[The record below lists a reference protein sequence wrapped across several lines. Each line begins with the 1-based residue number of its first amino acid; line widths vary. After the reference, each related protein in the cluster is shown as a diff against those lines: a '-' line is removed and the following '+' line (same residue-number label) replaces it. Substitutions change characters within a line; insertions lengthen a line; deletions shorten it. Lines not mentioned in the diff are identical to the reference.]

1 MHRKY
6 SASLK
11 LSLQQLDDK
20 NVKVVA
26 NMIRF
31 CISNEHGFLGN
42 KGVTDERLRQCSIVI
57 RFATSDNRKRFWS
70 TMKGGLSPKLVERI
84 FLKALRPR
92 PGVQK
97 PCSWVSYN

>member
-11 LSLQQLDDK
+11 LNLEQLEDK

-31 CISNEHGFLGN
+31 CINNEHGFLGN
-42 KGVTDERLRQCSIVI
+42 KGVTDERLRHCSIVI
-57 RFATSDNRKRFWS
+57 RFATRNNRKRFWS
-70 TMKGGLSPKLVERI
+70 TMKQGLNPLLVERI
-84 FLKALRPR
+84 SLKPLRPR

-97 PCSWVSYN
+97 PCYWVSHN